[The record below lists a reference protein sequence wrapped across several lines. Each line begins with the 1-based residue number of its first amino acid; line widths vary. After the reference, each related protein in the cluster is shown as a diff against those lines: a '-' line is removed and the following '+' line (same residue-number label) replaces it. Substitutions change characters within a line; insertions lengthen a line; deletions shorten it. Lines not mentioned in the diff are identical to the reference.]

1 MLDNYS
7 LNALVVDDYAAMR
20 SLMKRQLMDIGV
32 SRAAEAPNAAMALDK
47 LRAEQF
53 NLLLLDYYLG
63 DATDGQQLLELIRT
77 ERLIPSS
84 AVVIM
89 VTADSDYAAVARV
102 AEHTPDSYLLKPFT
116 ADRLLAKLTPLILRK
131 MGQRG
136 KNATRGL
143 SPIYDQYDAGQYVKA
158 LAMLDGLRAAE
169 GIKQD
174 TARLRGDCLLKL
186 RAYPSAL
193 EHFQS
198 LAATSPWAHLGLAH
212 ALQGLGRR
220 EEALSELKNLVR
232 SHASYFPAADALAAA
247 YSDLNQHEQA
257 LQVLEAAAQR
267 SPTVARMRTAGI
279 TAERSGNDEASV
291 KWLTRVV
298 NDNKHAAEQE
308 PMDTALLVRG
318 LVKTGQLDKAAG
330 TLAMAI
336 KANPALVDDPDIQSA
351 QLLSQATTYHQAR
364 IAAET
369 EGAISV
375 RERRLAMLEG
385 QVASIKRLADQV
397 AASNGNGRGVLLAG
411 EALMAAGLQDH
422 AEEKLAQA
430 LAAGGVIPHTLGSEE
445 WRAQMW
451 SKAHIAAGKAGLDHM
466 RAGDFHQAITVFARL
481 AEQMSDA
488 APALAN
494 LIQAIAALEKAG
506 KAREADIARGEA
518 ALARLH
524 SEYPDYPRLAAVAH
538 AWERRHQA
546 NAEEQ
551 LPPGAFLSPSPQAPH
566 PGLFHVRQ
574 DG

>member
-47 LRAEQF
+47 LRGDQF

-63 DATDGQQLLELIRT
+63 DATDGQQLLELIRS

-116 ADRLLAKLTPLILRK
+116 ADRLLAKLTPLIQRK
-131 MGQRG
+131 MGLRG

-143 SPIYDQYDAGQYVKA
+143 APVYDQYDAGHYVKA

-174 TARLRGDCLLKL
+174 TARLRGDCLLKMH
-186 RAYPSAL
+186 AYPSAL
-193 EHFQS
+193 QHYQA

-212 ALQGLGRR
+212 ALKGLGRQQ
-220 EEALSELKNLVR
+220 EALNELKNLVR
-232 SHASYFPAADALAAA
+232 SHANYYPAADALAAT
-247 YSDLNQHEQA
+247 YTELNQHDQA
-257 LQVLEAAAQR
+257 LNVLESASQR
-267 SPTVARMRTAGI
+267 SPTVARMRSTGI
-279 TAERSGNDEASV
+279 AAERSGNDEATV
-291 KWLTRVV
+291 KWLSRVV

-308 PMDTALLVRG
+308 PMDTALLVRS
-318 LVKTGQLDKAAG
+318 LVNTGQLDKAAG

-336 KANPALVDDPDIQSA
+336 KTRPTLAEDPNILAA
-351 QLLSQATTYHQAR
+351 QLLSQATSYAQAQK
-364 IAAET
+364 AAAS
-369 EGAISV
+369 EGAASV
-375 RERRLAMLEG
+375 RERRMAMLEG
-385 QVASIKRLADQV
+385 QAAAIKQLALQV
-397 AASNGNGRGVLLAG
+397 ANGGGNGRGVLLAG
-411 EALMAAGLQDH
+411 EALMAAGLQEH

-445 WRAQMW
+445 WRAQVW
-451 SKAHIAAGKAGLDHM
+451 SKAHTAAGKAALDHM
-466 RAGDFHQAITVFARL
+466 RAGDFDQAITVFARL
-481 AEQMSDA
+481 AEQMSEA

-524 SEYPDYPRLAAVAH
+524 AEYPEYPRLAAVAH
-538 AWERRHQA
+538 AWERRSQTSTD
-546 NAEEQ
+546 
-551 LPPGAFLSPSPQAPH
+551 P
-566 PGLFHVRQ
+566 
-574 DG
+574 

>member
-89 VTADSDYAAVARV
+89 VTADADYAAVARV

-136 KNATRGL
+136 KNPTRGL
-143 SPIYDQYDAGQYVKA
+143 SPIYDQYDAGQFVKA

-186 RAYPSAL
+186 HAYPSAL
-193 EHFQS
+193 DHYQS

-212 ALQGLGRR
+212 ALKGLGRQQ
-220 EEALSELKNLVR
+220 EALNELKNLVR
-232 SHASYFPAADALAAA
+232 SHANYFPAADALAAT
-247 YSDLNQHEQA
+247 YSELNQHDQA
-257 LQVLEAAAQR
+257 LHVLESAAQR

-279 TAERSGNDEASV
+279 VAERSGNDEATV
-291 KWLTRVV
+291 KWLSRVV

-318 LVKTGQLDKAAG
+318 LVNTGQLDKAAG
-330 TLAMAI
+330 ALAAAI
-336 KANPALVDDPDIQSA
+336 KAKPALAEDPNIQAA
-351 QLLSQATTYHQAR
+351 QLLSQATSYNQAR
-364 IAAET
+364 TAAAT
-369 EGAISV
+369 EGAASV

-397 AASNGNGRGVLLAG
+397 AASGGNGRGVLLAG

-430 LAAGGVIPHTLGSEE
+430 LAVGGVIPQTLGSEE
-445 WRAQMW
+445 WRAQVW

-466 RAGDFHQAITVFARL
+466 RAGEFDQAITVFARL

-494 LIQAIAALEKAG
+494 LIQAIAALEKAN

-524 SEYPDYPRLAAVAH
+524 NDYPEYPRLAAVAH
-538 AWERRHQA
+538 AWDRRHQA
-546 NAEEQ
+546 TVDE
-551 LPPGAFLSPSPQAPH
+551 
-566 PGLFHVRQ
+566 
-574 DG
+574 